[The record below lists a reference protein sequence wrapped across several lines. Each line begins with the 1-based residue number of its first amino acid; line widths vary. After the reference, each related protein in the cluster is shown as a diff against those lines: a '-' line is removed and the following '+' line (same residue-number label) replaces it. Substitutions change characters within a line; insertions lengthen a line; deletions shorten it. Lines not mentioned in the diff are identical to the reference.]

1 MVFDKTGTLTEDGL
15 QVHGF
20 RGVELSFMDRMR
32 HKVFSHFTPECTSQL
47 ASNFLEGIVSCHSI
61 TYIDGVLIGDPL
73 DVKMFQ
79 KTGWHLE
86 DQHERHDHV
95 LCSVI
100 PPEDN
105 IKLNRIDIIRRFDFS
120 SKLQRMSVITSSIE
134 SNLTAI
140 VKGSPERIR
149 ELCLSESIP
158 SNFDE
163 ILNTYTQQGYRV
175 LSMASKN
182 LDPNV

>member
-1 MVFDKTGTLTEDGL
+1 M
-15 QVHGF
+15 
-20 RGVELSFMDRMR
+20 
-32 HKVFSHFTPECTSQL
+32 
-47 ASNFLEGIVSCHSI
+47 
-61 TYIDGVLIGDPL
+61 
-73 DVKMFQ
+73 
-79 KTGWHLE
+79 
-86 DQHERHDHV
+86 
-95 LCSVI
+95 
-100 PPEDN
+100 
-105 IKLNRIDIIRRFDFS
+105 KLNRIDIIRRFDFS

-158 SNFDE
+158 PNFDE